1 MRETVKAIIIAL
13 DNHSQSWFL
22 ALHKRLELFMFG
34 LHAET
39 MDWLQRQLSQL
50 ENWKQDLLDQGHAEI
65 RQLEQIDLHQKWL
78 ERQLS
83 ALSQS
88 G

>member
-1 MRETVKAIIIAL
+1 MTGIIKTIILAL
-13 DNHSQSWFL
+13 DNHSQLWFL
-22 ALHKRLELFMFG
+22 TPNKRLELLMFG

-50 ENWKQDLLDQGHAEI
+50 ENWKQDLLDQGRAEI
-65 RQLEQIDLHQKWL
+65 RQLERIDLHRKWL
-78 ERQLS
+78 EGQLS
-83 ALSQS
+83 ALNQS